1 MKKTEISLCLLGIL
15 AWMTACKPS
24 EANAPQGAENTPV
37 RDTVLT
43 ECIRFCES
51 TYPYRDG
58 LLVAN
63 FGTEALDPLNTQ
75 GKGYILYFEADKVD
89 TLLPPQGY
97 LSAPKGMFIRGERF
111 VVCDVNKVVEFRLD
125 SLSLAPREIVLP
137 AEDLFVNDLAA
148 WGDTL
153 YISVTNTGRIY
164 RMDLSDPQAS
174 PVLWA
179 QVPGANGMTFGQDG
193 TLYVASYPADGTTTP
208 DNVVYRIADL
218 SAPAPEKLFE
228 QAGQYDGIAL
238 SADGKMLYVTSWVP
252 SGVFAYDLTAGGE
265 LLPLDL
271 GEFQGAA
278 DMTLRDSVLYI
289 PDLPSSR
296 VVVRRL

>member
-1 MKKTEISLCLLGIL
+1 MKKTKITLCLLGVL

-43 ECIRFCES
+43 ERIRFCES

-75 GKGYILYFEADKVD
+75 GKGYILYFEAGKVD

-111 VVCDVNKVVEFRLD
+111 FVCDVNKVVEFRLD

-193 TLYVASYPADGTTTP
+193 RPTGRRPRTMWCTVLPISRLPRLKNSSNRQGSTMGLRFRPTE
-208 DNVVYRIADL
+208 RRC
-218 SAPAPEKLFE
+218 
-228 QAGQYDGIAL
+228 
-238 SADGKMLYVTSWVP
+238 MLLH
-252 SGVFAYDLTAGGE
+252 G
-265 LLPLDL
+265 LLP
-271 GEFQGAA
+271 G
-278 DMTLRDSVLYI
+278 Y
-289 PDLPSSR
+289 LPTI
-296 VVVRRL
+296 